1 MLLFVYKTT
10 GKERVF
16 MFDIFFRV
24 IAGIASLFMMLYGV
38 MAGTNNFDTIS
49 SYEEAVVQFEPYEN
63 TLDTAIPQTDIYDVI
78 EKHFKSDLPAGKL
91 VKKAIVIGYDG
102 CRADAPTLI
111 EEDGAIFRL
120 ITTGGRAYITYCGGV
135 NYPQFNTQAT
145 STAPG
150 WASILTGEWADVH
163 GITDNDIT
171 KSTDTLTLLTSLVQ
185 DGLANKSAF
194 YVSWNGHF
202 NSENAT
208 YNLEKKYCEDNK
220 LNVVFSDAD
229 DDEGTVANTLK
240 DIKNPLCSDF
250 IFTILEHTD
259 HAGHD
264 TGFDL
269 KNPDYSEAFAAA
281 EADAAEIINAIEGRL
296 TYALEDWLIIITSD
310 HGGFNTGHG
319 AFTLQE
325 RMTFAVIR

>member
-1 MLLFVYKTT
+1 MIN
-10 GKERVF
+10 
-16 MFDIFFRV
+16 IFYSV
-24 IAGIASLFMMLYGV
+24 IAGIASFFMMLYGV
-38 MAGTNNFDTIS
+38 FGGLNNFDTVS
-49 SYEEAVVQFEPYEN
+49 KYEKSVASFEAYEN
-63 TLDTAIPQTDIYDVI
+63 TIETAVPQTDLYDI
-78 EKHFKSDLPAGKL
+78 ILEHFNSDLPAGKL

-102 CRADAPTLI
+102 CRADALTLC
-111 EEDGAIFRL
+111 EEDGAIYKL
-120 ITTGGRAYITYCGGV
+120 ITEGGKAYISYCGGV
-135 NYPQFNTQAT
+135 NYPVFNTQAT

-171 KSTDTLTLLTSLVQ
+171 KSTDNLTLLTSLVENGTI
-185 DGLANKSAF
+185 DDSAF

-202 NSENAT
+202 NTEDAT
-208 YNLEKKYCEDNK
+208 YNLEKAYCEEKGLD
-220 LNVVFSDAD
+220 VIFSDAD
-229 DDEGTVANTLK
+229 DDNGTTANTLG
-240 DIKNPLCSDF
+240 DIRSLDCSDF

-269 KNPDYSEAFAAA
+269 ENSDYSSAFQAA
-281 EADAAEIINAIEGRL
+281 EADALQMINAIEGRL
-296 TYALEDWLIIITSD
+296 TYPVEDWLIIITTD

-325 RMTFAVIR
+325 RMTFYVIK

>member
-1 MLLFVYKTT
+1 MIN
-10 GKERVF
+10 
-16 MFDIFFRV
+16 IFYSV
-24 IAGIASLFMMLYGV
+24 IAGIASFFMMLYGV
-38 MAGTNNFDTIS
+38 VGGLNNFDTVS
-49 SYEEAVVQFEPYEN
+49 KFKENVAAFEPYEN
-63 TLDTAIPQTDIYDVI
+63 TIETAVPQTDIYDVI
-78 EKHFKSDLPAGKL
+78 LEHFNSELPAGKL

-102 CRADAPTLI
+102 CRADALTLC
-111 EEDGAIFRL
+111 EEDGAIHKL
-120 ITTGGRAYITYCGGV
+120 IADGGKAHIVYCGGV
-135 NYPQFNTQAT
+135 NYPVFNTQAT

-171 KSTDTLTLLTSLVQ
+171 KSTDNLTLLTSLVE
-185 DGLANKSAF
+185 DGTIDDSAF

-208 YNLEKKYCEDNK
+208 YNLEKAYCEEKGLD
-220 LNVVFSDAD
+220 VIFSDAD
-229 DDEGTVANTLK
+229 DDNGTTENTLN
-240 DIKNPLCSDF
+240 DIRSLDCSDF

-269 KNPDYSEAFAAA
+269 ENPDYSSEFQAA
-281 EADAAEIINAIEGRL
+281 EADALQMITAIEGRL
-296 TYALEDWLIIITSD
+296 TYPVEDWLIIITSD

-319 AFTLQE
+319 SFTLQE
-325 RMTFAVIR
+325 RMIFYVAK